1 MEYNLFRRR
10 HARKR
15 IEKMLY
21 TRVVSSKRFQNIRV
35 LGIHLLFHNGVPY
48 HIHIETSSLTCSTN
62 QCTGFYIMGTS
73 IMKELKHYFVN
84 NYVLCLLKLSLMIFP
99 TFSDYF
105 FLVNIDFTLKV
116 KLEDELYK
124 ENVTLQRIST
134 RCKRSFI
141 IGFWLKYFNISLVSY
156 PNSQ

>member
-1 MEYNLFRRR
+1 
-10 HARKR
+10 
-15 IEKMLY
+15 
-21 TRVVSSKRFQNIRV
+21 
-35 LGIHLLFHNGVPY
+35 
-48 HIHIETSSLTCSTN
+48 
-62 QCTGFYIMGTS
+62 MGTS
-73 IMKELKHYFVN
+73 VMKELKHYFVN

-141 IGFWLKYFNISLVSY
+141 IGF
-156 PNSQ
+156 